1 MGTQSSSGNDPKT
14 TASESGPKTGGEA
27 MLSRVANSIYWLNRY
42 IERAENVARFIDAN
56 YHMALDIPNNASDQ
70 WMPLINTTGDHEL
83 FKKQNKSANR
93 ENTIEFLVFD
103 RNNPNSIYSCVRAA
117 RENARSVREY
127 ISSEMWEQINTF
139 YLMINAAAKD
149 VSMDLPHKFFVDVMT
164 ASHTFSGITDAT
176 MNHGE
181 GWHFGRL
188 GRMLERADKTS
199 RILDVKYFILLPSVD
214 YIGSYYDNLL
224 WGALLRSASA
234 FEMYRKR
241 HGRISPKKI
250 VEFLLLDPHFP
261 RAVHYSI
268 ITAVISMKNI
278 TGSAHGTFANSAEQQ
293 LGRLLSDF
301 NFASLDEL
309 LEQGLHEYLDQTQTR
324 LNSVGAAIHEVFFSP
339 QLDESLASSTQT
351 YHE

>member
-1 MGTQSSSGNDPKT
+1 
-14 TASESGPKTGGEA
+14 

-56 YHMALDIPNNASDQ
+56 YHMTLDIPDSASDQ
-70 WMPLINTTGDHEL
+70 WQPLINTTGDHEL
-83 FKKQNKSANR
+83 FAKLYGEATR
-93 ENTIEFLVFD
+93 ENAIEFLVFD

-139 YLMINAAAKD
+139 YLMINTAAKD
-149 VSMDLPHKFFVDVMT
+149 VSMDLPHQFFVDIMS
-164 ASHTFSGITDAT
+164 ASHAFIGITDST

-181 GWHFGRL
+181 GWHFGRM

-214 YIGSYYDNLL
+214 YIGSSYDNLL

-241 HGRISPKKI
+241 HGRIEPKKI
-250 VEFLLLDPHFP
+250 VEFLLLDAHFP
-261 RAVHYSI
+261 RAVHYCVM
-268 ITAVISMKNI
+268 TAMISMNNI
-278 TGSAHGTFANSAEQQ
+278 TGSQRGTFANKAEQN
-293 LGRLLSDF
+293 LGRLLSEF
-301 NFASLDEL
+301 NFAALDDIFAY
-309 LEQGLHEYLDQTQTR
+309 GLHEYLDNTQTQ
-324 LNSVGAAIHEVFFSP
+324 LNDIGAMIHKVFFSP
-339 QLDESLASSTQT
+339 QLSDAAPEKPSL
-351 YHE
+351 E

>member
-1 MGTQSSSGNDPKT
+1 
-14 TASESGPKTGGEA
+14 

-56 YHMALDIPNNASDQ
+56 YHMTLDIPDSTSTQ
-70 WMPLINTTGDHEL
+70 WQPLINTTGDHEL
-83 FKKQNKSANR
+83 FAELYGEANQ
-93 ENTIEFLVFD
+93 ENTIEFLVFA

-139 YLMINAAAKD
+139 YLMINSAARD
-149 VSMDLPHKFFVDVMT
+149 TSMDLPHQFFVDIMT
-164 ASHTFSGITDAT
+164 ASHTFIGITDST

-181 GWHFGRL
+181 GWHFGRM
-188 GRMLERADKTS
+188 GRMLERADKTT
-199 RILDVKYFILLPSVD
+199 RILDVKYYILLPSVD
-214 YIGSYYDNLL
+214 YIGSSYDNLL

-241 HGRISPKKI
+241 HGRIDPKKI

-268 ITAVISMKNI
+268 ITAIISMNNI
-278 TGSAHGTFANSAEQQ
+278 TGSPRGTFANKAEQK
-293 LGRLLSDF
+293 LGRLLAEF
-301 NFASLDEL
+301 NFGSLDEVY
-309 LEQGLHEYLDQTQTR
+309 EIGLHEYLDQTQTR
-324 LNSVGAAIHEVFFSP
+324 INAVGAAIQNDFFSP
-339 QLDESLASSTQT
+339 QLIEELKEKTV
-351 YHE
+351 